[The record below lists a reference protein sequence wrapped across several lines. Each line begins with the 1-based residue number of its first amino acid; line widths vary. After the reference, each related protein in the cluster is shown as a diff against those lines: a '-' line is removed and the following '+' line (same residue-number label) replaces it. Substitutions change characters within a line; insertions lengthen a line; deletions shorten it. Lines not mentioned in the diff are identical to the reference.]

1 MFLPLSTVEKA
12 GIGFLKQK
20 DGNFEGELKNFFQEI
35 SGLDFGEGVKFVPTK
50 LLLRFQRE
58 VVRFGHRKPQL
69 ALVFADLLVDPQQVL
84 MVIVAAALRAIGYEI
99 EELRCADMAKRGRG
113 ERGPASFQKKIT
125 EAEFYV
131 EFDEDMLAMGK
142 QKSKLASWLGLQLR
156 TKFSYHIPT
165 NEFDKQDWEKLWSDA
180 KVQWKIL
187 DDGPKDVFIRKAK
200 KNITDRRSKLF
211 RKYVNKNKTPFEK
224 YDYLDSSMWPE
235 FVESKTTKE
244 FLEKSAKA
252 KASALN
258 NKDFH
263 RTGRTGYRGL
273 KDNFDDRWQR
283 LMASDSSVKKLQD
296 KRTQLHVAARAKL
309 NKKTGLYEVNDIH
322 EQIDNLSRTES
333 EMKANGT
340 YFQGQDDPL
349 TRCVGPE
356 RGGRSRTV
364 SYVIG
369 STKVHGGLYKCGRQ
383 QNQNGVPTTQTI
395 SDEMGNANQDRQMV
409 DEIISF
415 FSLASGGSYIEYLDI
430 QRTKDCERRGT
441 PQIN

>member
-1 MFLPLSTVEKA
+1 MKFTVSADVNPPLLFCNCRKSILQSNLVGA
-12 GIGFLKQK
+12 
-20 DGNFEGELKNFFQEI
+20 
-35 SGLDFGEGVKFVPTK
+35 P
-50 LLLRFQRE
+50 LR
-58 VVRFGHRKPQL
+58 
-69 ALVFADLLVDPQQVL
+69 
-84 MVIVAAALRAIGYEI
+84 
-99 EELRCADMAKRGRG
+99 
-113 ERGPASFQKKIT
+113 
-125 EAEFYV
+125 
-131 EFDEDMLAMGK
+131 
-142 QKSKLASWLGLQLR
+142 R

-200 KNITDRRSKLF
+200 KNSTDRRSKLV

-296 KRTQLHVAARAKL
+296 KHTQLHVAARAKL

-409 DEIISF
+409 DESISF
-415 FSLASGGSYIEYLDI
+415 CSLVSGGSYIEYLDI
-430 QRTKDCERRGT
+430 QWPRSALKIVNAEAPHKSTSTLICVARS
-441 PQIN
+441 Q

>member
-1 MFLPLSTVEKA
+1 
-12 GIGFLKQK
+12 
-20 DGNFEGELKNFFQEI
+20 
-35 SGLDFGEGVKFVPTK
+35 
-50 LLLRFQRE
+50 
-58 VVRFGHRKPQL
+58 
-69 ALVFADLLVDPQQVL
+69 
-84 MVIVAAALRAIGYEI
+84 
-99 EELRCADMAKRGRG
+99 MAKRGRG
-113 ERGPASFQKKIT
+113 ERGPASFQKKMT
-125 EAEFYV
+125 EA

-200 KNITDRRSKLF
+200 KNSTDRRSKLV

-283 LMASDSSVKKLQD
+283 LMA
-296 KRTQLHVAARAKL
+296 
-309 NKKTGLYEVNDIH
+309 I
-322 EQIDNLSRTES
+322 
-333 EMKANGT
+333 
-340 YFQGQDDPL
+340 
-349 TRCVGPE
+349 
-356 RGGRSRTV
+356 
-364 SYVIG
+364 SY
-369 STKVHGGLYKCGRQ
+369 
-383 QNQNGVPTTQTI
+383 
-395 SDEMGNANQDRQMV
+395 
-409 DEIISF
+409 
-415 FSLASGGSYIEYLDI
+415 
-430 QRTKDCERRGT
+430 
-441 PQIN
+441 

>member
-12 GIGFLKQK
+12 GTGFLKQK
-20 DGNFEGELKNFFQEI
+20 DSNFEGELKNFFQEI

-58 VVRFGHRKPQL
+58 HKDFNNLSFGGSRKVVRFGHRKPQL
-69 ALVFADLLVDPQQVL
+69 ALVSIFTEFLCFLSNSQVLNDLLVDPQQVL
-84 MVIVAAALRAIGYEI
+84 MVTVAAALKAIGYEI
-99 EELRCADMAKRGRG
+99 EKNLYNIAKRGRG
-113 ERGPASFQKKIT
+113 ERGPASFQKKMI

-180 KVQWKIL
+180 KVQWKSL

-200 KNITDRRSKLF
+200 KNSTDRRSKLV

-283 LMASDSSVKKLQD
+283 LMASDSLVKKLQD
-296 KRTQLHVAARAKL
+296 KRTQLHVVARAKL

-322 EQIDNLSRTES
+322 EQIDNLKHPRNFLLLPT
-333 EMKANGT
+333 
-340 YFQGQDDPL
+340 
-349 TRCVGPE
+349 
-356 RGGRSRTV
+356 
-364 SYVIG
+364 SYLEIKINFDTNLPPYHLLVILGHHSLHTHLFFG
-369 STKVHGGLYKCGRQ
+369 SL
-383 QNQNGVPTTQTI
+383 
-395 SDEMGNANQDRQMV
+395 SA
-409 DEIISF
+409 F
-415 FSLASGGSYIEYLDI
+415 
-430 QRTKDCERRGT
+430 
-441 PQIN
+441 